1 MSLSEINIR
10 EKEFHNE
17 LQSRRKGR
25 FENIFYKSLYN
36 INEDFYSFL
45 KNNAHNSSILDF
57 GCGVGTFIE
66 KVVKFN
72 PKKIVGIDISEVSVS
87 KAQKRAKE
95 LKIVAS
101 FKVDN
106 CEKTSFEN
114 NSFDVVYG
122 TGIIHHLEINKCIDE
137 IHRILKSKGDL
148 LFVEPLGTNPLINFY
163 RILTPRSRSKDE
175 HPLTDKDLDYI
186 RNKFSSVNIKYYGF
200 LTLLFSPFYKS
211 PENSKLFKFIA
222 KLDQKLF
229 KIKLF
234 RLFAWSI
241 LITAKKN

>member
-1 MSLSEINIR
+1 MNLSDVNKR
-10 EKEFHNE
+10 EKEFHNK

-45 KNNAHNSSILDF
+45 KNNALNSSVLDF

-66 KVVKFN
+66 KVAKFN
-72 PKKIVGIDISEVSVS
+72 PKKIVGIDISEVSVN
-87 KAQKRAKE
+87 KAMKRAEE
-95 LKIVAS
+95 LKINAS

-106 CEKTSFEN
+106 CEKTSFDN

-122 TGIIHHLEINKCIDE
+122 TGILHHLEINKCIDE
-137 IHRILKSKGDL
+137 IHRILKSNGNL

-175 HPLTDKDLDYI
+175 HPLLEKDLNYI
-186 RNKFSSVNIKYYGF
+186 NSKFSSVKLKYYGL
-200 LTLLFSPFYKS
+200 LTLIFSPFYKS
-211 PENSKLFKFIA
+211 PEKSKFFKFFA
-222 KLDQKLF
+222 MLDQKLF
-229 KIKLF
+229 KIKFF

-241 LITAKKN
+241 LITAKKY